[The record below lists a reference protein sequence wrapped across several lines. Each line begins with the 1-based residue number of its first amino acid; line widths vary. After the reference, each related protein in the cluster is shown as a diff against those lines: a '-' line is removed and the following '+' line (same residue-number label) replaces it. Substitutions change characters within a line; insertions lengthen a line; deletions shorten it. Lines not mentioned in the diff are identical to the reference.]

1 MKKVPIEWKYAKRQE
16 LLKLYESILENKPR
30 NVINLMEEPKIS
42 KLHMAFHLYPIG
54 FRIHIHN
61 VMELHST
68 IKGIL
73 NGLGFLHSL
82 GYVHRDLRWPNII
95 QDCTG
100 NVRLIDLEH
109 GGLEGKPEY
118 VLDTWR
124 LKNGLY
130 TKEVDLDMILIYYLM
145 MEKDKN
151 ALDFMSR
158 LQKGG
163 TVDGGLS
170 HPWLSN

>member
-1 MKKVPIEWKYAKRQE
+1 M
-16 LLKLYESILENKPR
+16 LLTLCRSLR
-30 NVINLMEEPKIS
+30 SQSCTSDFV
-42 KLHMAFHLYPIG
+42 
-54 FRIHIHN
+54 HIQN
-61 VMELHST
+61 VMKLQST
-68 IKGIL
+68 IKSIL

-82 GYVHRDLRWPNII
+82 GYVYRDLRWPNII

-109 GGLEGKPEY
+109 SGLEGKPEY

-130 TKEVDLDMILIYYLM
+130 TKEVDLLMLYDMILIYYLM

-158 LQKGG
+158 LQEGG
-163 TVDGGLS
+163 TVDGALS
-170 HPWLSN
+170 HPWLMRIFSS